1 MKMIFH
7 DFLFRILD
15 LLSTGVQ
22 IPRSQSWR
30 PRLPSNNSFGPI
42 ELLYIPDDCD
52 HLKPPVRSSFLIE
65 KKIFTNKNFIF
76 IGTSD
81 ECTTEHLNIS
91 IFSIFVSIDGTGQW
105 FVWT

>member
-1 MKMIFH
+1 MIFH

-42 ELLYIPDDCD
+42 VLLYIPDDCD

-65 KKIFTNKNFIF
+65 QNKYLPMKISFLS
-76 IGTSD
+76 GPATSAPLS
-81 ECTTEHLNIS
+81 T
-91 IFSIFVSIDGTGQW
+91 
-105 FVWT
+105 

>member
-1 MKMIFH
+1 MHRLLIKVIVNMKMIFH

-65 KKIFTNKNFIF
+65 KKYLPIKISFLS
-76 IGTSD
+76 GPATSAPLS
-81 ECTTEHLNIS
+81 T
-91 IFSIFVSIDGTGQW
+91 
-105 FVWT
+105 